1 MVEAGDMKV
10 LGRAGRPRPDRP
22 GTVAQFGPDARA
34 ERDVAAVRRYVLAE
48 EPFGRV
54 AKLAAVVAGAS
65 SASVVIA
72 AARQAAGRWRVA
84 VSTASDPGNPA
95 GESLCHYVI
104 DSNEPLLIDDAR
116 REQPA
121 IAGVPAGLASVTAW
135 AGFPVR
141 DPTGCAIGALSVTGA
156 PPRVWTTCDV
166 EVLTML
172 AAVVAREAALQF
184 LEEHAAERAELART
198 LQESLLPP
206 RLPGI
211 PGLQVAASY
220 AAGGTGSE
228 VLGDFYDVFP
238 SVRGSWGLV
247 VGDVCGKG
255 APAAK
260 STALARYTL
269 RAQAHR
275 GSRPSVILAGLNQ
288 ALLEWDTDDRRF
300 VTAIYA
306 TVRPMLAGALVQ
318 VSAAGHPL
326 ALVRHADGTV
336 RTLGRPGTLLGLV
349 PELELHDTRL
359 LLRPGETLIL
369 YTDGVTEARSHLDRQ
384 LYGEDRLADLVA
396 DLGDLPGART
406 ADAIMKSVRAFS
418 GGNLADDTVVLAL
431 KLPQRSAA

>member
-1 MVEAGDMKV
+1 MKV
-10 LGRAGRPRPDRP
+10 LGRAARPVPDRA
-22 GTVAQFGPDARA
+22 GTVALLVPDARA
-34 ERDVAAVRRYVLAE
+34 EPDVAAIRRDAFAE

-54 AKLAAVVAGAS
+54 ARLAAMVTGAS

-72 AARQAAGRWRVA
+72 AARPAAGGWRVA
-84 VSTASDPGNPA
+84 VDTVADRGSTA

-104 DSNEPLLIDDAR
+104 DSNEPLLIDEAR
-116 REQPA
+116 LDLPV
-121 IAGVPAGLASVTAW
+121 IAGVPAGQDSVIAW

-141 DPTGCAIGALSVTGA
+141 DPSGCAIGALSVTGRL
-156 PPRVWTTCDV
+156 PRVWTRYDI
-166 EVLTML
+166 EALTML
-172 AAVVAREAALQF
+172 AAVASREAALQAV
-184 LEEHAAERAELART
+184 EEHGAERAELART

-220 AAGGTGSE
+220 AAGGTGAE

-238 SVRGSWGLV
+238 SVRGTWGLV

-288 ALLEWDTDDRRF
+288 ALLDWDTDDRRF
-300 VTAIYA
+300 LTAIYA
-306 TVRPMLAGALVQ
+306 TVRPILAGALVQ

-326 ALVRHADGTV
+326 ALVRRADGTV
-336 RTLGRPGTLLGLV
+336 RALGRPGTLLGLV
-349 PELELHDTRL
+349 AEPELHDARR
-359 LLRPGETLIL
+359 LLRPGDSLVL
-369 YTDGVTEARSHLDRQ
+369 FTDGVTEARSHLDRQ
-384 LYGEDRLADLVA
+384 LFGENRLEDLVA
-396 DLGDLPGART
+396 GLGDVPAARM
-406 ADAIMKSVRAFS
+406 ADAILKSARSFS
-418 GGNLADDTVVLAL
+418 GGNVTDDTVVLVL
-431 KLPQRSAA
+431 KVP

>member
-1 MVEAGDMKV
+1 MKV
-10 LGRAGRPRPDRP
+10 LGRAVRPGSDRE
-22 GTVAQFGPDARA
+22 GTVALLVPDVRA
-34 ERDVAAVRRYVLAE
+34 EPDIAAIRRDVFAE

-54 AKLAAVVAGAS
+54 ARLAAMLAGAS
-65 SASVVIA
+65 SASVVLG
-72 AARQAAGRWRVA
+72 AARPATGGRRVA
-84 VSTASDPGNPA
+84 VGSVADRGGMA
-95 GESLCHYVI
+95 GESLCNFVI

-116 REQPA
+116 HDLPL
-121 IAGVPAGLASVTAW
+121 IAGVPAGQDSLIAW

-141 DPTGCAIGALSVTGA
+141 DPSGCAIGALSVTGQL
-156 PPRVWTTCDV
+156 PRVWTAHDI

-172 AAVVAREAALQF
+172 AAVASREATLQAV
-184 LEEHAAERAELART
+184 EEHGAERAELART

-220 AAGGTGSE
+220 AAGGTGAE

-238 SVRGSWGLV
+238 SVRGAWGLV

-275 GSRPSVILAGLNQ
+275 GSRPSGILAGLNQ
-288 ALLEWDTDDRRF
+288 ALLDWDTDDRRF
-300 VTAIYA
+300 LTAIYA
-306 TVRPMLAGALVQ
+306 TVRPILAGALVQ

-326 ALVRHADGTV
+326 ALVRRADGTV

-349 PELELHDTRL
+349 AKPELHDARR
-359 LLRPGETLIL
+359 LLRPCDTLVL

-384 LYGEDRLADLVA
+384 FFGEDRLENVVA
-396 DLGDLPGART
+396 ALGGLPAAGMAN
-406 ADAIMKSVRAFS
+406 AILKSARAFS
-418 GGNLADDTVVLAL
+418 GGNLSDDTVVLVL
-431 KLPQRSAA
+431 KVP